1 MKAAIFILPL
11 LLLTGCKTA
20 QKCDAYSMSQ
30 YDYIQVLGYTD
41 IVPTFGEDQLH
52 LPPGDY
58 IIKAWKGE
66 DVVYIKMSNKLTKK
80 LDK

>member
-1 MKAAIFILPL
+1 MKAVIFLLPL
-11 LLLTGCKTA
+11 LLLIGCNTA

-52 LPPGDY
+52 LPPGEY
-58 IIKAWKGE
+58 LIKAWKGE
-66 DVVYIKMSNKLTKK
+66 EVVYLRYEKRIP
-80 LDK
+80 

>member
-20 QKCDAYSMSQ
+20 QKCSMSQ

-41 IVPTFGEDQLH
+41 IVPTFGEDEIH
-52 LPPGDY
+52 LPPGEY
-58 IIKAWKGE
+58 IIKAWKGDE
-66 DVVYIKMSNKLTKK
+66 VVYLRYEKRTH
-80 LDK
+80 